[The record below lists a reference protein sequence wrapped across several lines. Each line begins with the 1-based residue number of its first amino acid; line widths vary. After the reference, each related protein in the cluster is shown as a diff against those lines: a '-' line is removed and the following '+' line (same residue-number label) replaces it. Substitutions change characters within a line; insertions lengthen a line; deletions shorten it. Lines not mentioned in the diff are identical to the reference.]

1 MNMKET
7 IRGQF
12 QRPQGTLGVIAGL
25 IMAKRRSN
33 IERNLAT
40 VELLAAEPGDRV
52 LEIGHGPGIALAELA
67 DRVDNGQIIGVDH
80 SSVMHAQAARLNRAA
95 VADGR
100 VKLIVGDLS
109 AIEDVAPIDRAML
122 VNVAMFWD
130 DPVNEF
136 ARIRSLLGPGG
147 RLAVTHQPRNA
158 QASSSD
164 TDRATDQL
172 MSQLQEAGF
181 VDILADT
188 LELPGVPGICLRAHA
203 PMSASGS
210 TGRET
215 DEHGG
220 TDRLKSLSE

>member
-1 MNMKET
+1 MSMRET

-12 QRPQGTLGVIAGL
+12 QRPQGALGVLAGL

-40 VELLAAEPGDRV
+40 VELLAAEPSDRV
-52 LEIGHGPGIALAELA
+52 LEIGHGPGIALAALA
-67 DRVDNGQIIGVDH
+67 DRVDDGQIIGLDH
-80 SSVMHAQAARLNRAA
+80 STVMHAQAARLNRAA

-100 VKLIVGDLS
+100 VKLVVGDLS
-109 AIEDVAPIDRAML
+109 AIDGVAAIDRVML

-172 MSQLQEAGF
+172 MSQLEEAGF

-188 LELPGVPGICLRAHA
+188 LELPGVPGICLRAHT
-203 PMSASGS
+203 PMRGSGS
-210 TGRET
+210 IGRET
-215 DEHGG
+215 DEYERA
-220 TDRLKSLSE
+220 DRLKSPSE